1 MVWFLSDAFG
11 ASVTNVSFD
20 WGWDLVDAALAHLHQ
35 IFGTSI
41 HMAAKG
47 QLDVMTP
54 YARDFA
60 ERGLTVPPQEFYSA
74 LEMAGR
80 VQQDMERV
88 MSSYDVFICP
98 TNAIPAVPADFD
110 HSQDELVINGR
121 SVQPMLGWVMTVPF
135 NMASNHPVISLPN
148 GRAEN
153 GVPIGAQLVGQPFGD
168 EALLNI
174 AHRLELIMSDNA

>member
-1 MVWFLSDAFG
+1 
-11 ASVTNVSFD
+11 
-20 WGWDLVDAALAHLHQ
+20 
-35 IFGTSI
+35 
-41 HMAAKG
+41 MAAER
-47 QLDVMTP
+47 QLDVLTP

-60 ERGLTVPPQEFYSA
+60 ERGLTVPPQEFYRA

-88 MSSYDVFICP
+88 MSSCDVCICP

-148 GRAEN
+148 GRAQN

-168 EALLNI
+168 AALLNI
-174 AHRLELIMSDNA
+174 AHRLELLMYENA